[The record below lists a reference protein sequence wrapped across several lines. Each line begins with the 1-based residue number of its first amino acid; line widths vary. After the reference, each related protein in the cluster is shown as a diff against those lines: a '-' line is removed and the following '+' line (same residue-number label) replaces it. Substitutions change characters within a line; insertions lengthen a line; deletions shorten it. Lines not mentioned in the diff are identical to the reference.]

1 MKIAVISDDGKTI
14 SRHFGRAPYYL
25 VLTVEDGK
33 IVAREQREKIGHNHF
48 HGGIELVTEGAAEA
62 EHDHEHGHGA
72 GHGMDEESH
81 GKHAQMAETIADCE
95 VLLCGGMG
103 NGAYQSMQRLNIRP
117 IITDLSDVD
126 AAVAA
131 FLDGSIVNRT
141 DRLH

>member
-1 MKIAVISDDGKTI
+1 
-14 SRHFGRAPYYL
+14 
-25 VLTVEDGK
+25 
-33 IVAREQREKIGHNHF
+33 
-48 HGGIELVTEGAAEA
+48 
-62 EHDHEHGHGA
+62 
-72 GHGMDEESH
+72 MDEESH

-131 FLDGSIVNRT
+131 FLRT
-141 DRLH
+141 QTRAQLDAAVAAPMDLAGAAPVQVDRVIARVQVLADRYPEAAAYLPGEVL